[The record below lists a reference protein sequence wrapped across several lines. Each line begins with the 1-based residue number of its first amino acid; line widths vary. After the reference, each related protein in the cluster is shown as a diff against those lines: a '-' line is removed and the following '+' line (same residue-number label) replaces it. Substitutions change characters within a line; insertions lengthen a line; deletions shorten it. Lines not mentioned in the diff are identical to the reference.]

1 MHKYRKVARWLV
13 YPTKDTTAAIIFHST
28 KVYWISTGW
37 QTLLGARGTVVCQGY
52 ICGASEN
59 HKALTGKTTLEYLAA
74 ENSASCI
81 NIQVSWQALSYAIYE
96 KKPERCL
103 FPRNLAS
110 LLELLRM
117 LQFPPP
123 LQEAIYVPWRTRLE
137 GHLAGC
143 CQQRWEQMGDKEVR
157 ENQEPSEL
165 VFIWFVST
173 TYWIP
178 ELQPNPEQLCWSG
191 FIAKWP
197 QRSMDIW
204 LVLRYLSSSP
214 RLRRA
219 VVFLISHHSLKGR
232 MLRKTVTTGLLAGP
246 AAKSVYDGCAKAIP
260 LLILRG
266 PSLPY

>member
-1 MHKYRKVARWLV
+1 MVFQVSLSCTSIEK
-13 YPTKDTTAAIIFHST
+13 
-28 KVYWISTGW
+28 W
-37 QTLLGARGTVVCQGY
+37 QDDWYIPPRILLRPLFSIPQKFIEYLLGARDTVVCQGY

-143 CQQRWEQMGDKEVR
+143 CQQR
-157 ENQEPSEL
+157 
-165 VFIWFVST
+165 
-173 TYWIP
+173 
-178 ELQPNPEQLCWSG
+178 
-191 FIAKWP
+191 
-197 QRSMDIW
+197 
-204 LVLRYLSSSP
+204 
-214 RLRRA
+214 
-219 VVFLISHHSLKGR
+219 
-232 MLRKTVTTGLLAGP
+232 
-246 AAKSVYDGCAKAIP
+246 
-260 LLILRG
+260 
-266 PSLPY
+266 